1 MQQALVSSQQIL
13 NLTHE
18 MDLGS
23 CPTSCS
29 SALLKQEPSE
39 PPLLTSLSL
48 SVGLPLVLPP
58 SSPQLQQGQLKIA
71 LERVAIILLKEIHG
85 SCLPAQ
91 IIISL
96 VSCSEA
102 SDQPFIATPYTS
114 ARLAAS
120 SLSDCLHWWG
130 PDCIGWQ
137 SEAHW
142 WAEKHKIMSVLLRE
156 ALLREKI
163 FWYLCHY
170 PRNLH
175 SISVLASPSFSP
187 SDDPW
192 TPHANER
199 HCCGFNANQYCANI
213 HLRRWL
219 HGERGTSPTWNARV
233 IYFVPAIVM
242 EMHQNACNI
251 DNTDLWK

>member
-120 SLSDCLHWWG
+120 SLSDCLH
-130 PDCIGWQ
+130 
-137 SEAHW
+137 
-142 WAEKHKIMSVLLRE
+142 
-156 ALLREKI
+156 
-163 FWYLCHY
+163 
-170 PRNLH
+170 
-175 SISVLASPSFSP
+175 
-187 SDDPW
+187 
-192 TPHANER
+192 
-199 HCCGFNANQYCANI
+199 
-213 HLRRWL
+213 
-219 HGERGTSPTWNARV
+219 
-233 IYFVPAIVM
+233 
-242 EMHQNACNI
+242 
-251 DNTDLWK
+251 